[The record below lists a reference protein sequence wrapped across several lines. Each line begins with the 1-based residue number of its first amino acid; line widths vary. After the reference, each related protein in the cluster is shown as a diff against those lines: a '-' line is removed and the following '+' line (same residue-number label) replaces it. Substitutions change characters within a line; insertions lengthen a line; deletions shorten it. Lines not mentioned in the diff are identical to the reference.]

1 MLLMSCAVPRSCRN
15 SSRRIG
21 FTLVELLVVIG
32 IIAVLIGILLPSLN
46 KAREA
51 AKRTTCLSNIR
62 ELGNAFRLY
71 AAAFKDAI
79 PIGYMDEKQFSY
91 VALWDSGG
99 AAPRFKPSQMGL
111 LVLANVAPSPK
122 TFFCPSEEDPQYM
135 FNSGAGGNA
144 VNAWPYY
151 QNPPAPLVVGSG
163 RNHCRL
169 GYNARPI
176 ANWPTNSITSNTND
190 IRFWI
195 PELEPIQSVA
205 AKKIYAMPKFSKLKN
220 KAILADLIPYKNAI
234 FRRHKTGI
242 NVLFANGSA
251 QWVELTQQR
260 MNKETMLNAWKSIPD
275 GAFDSGYNP
284 FMLSTPV
291 SGGAEGGIWAF
302 LDKQSK

>member
-1 MLLMSCAVPRSCRN
+1 MIRVDRRSSHPATCPTA
-15 SSRRIG
+15 

-51 AKRTTCLSNIR
+51 SKRTVCLSNMR
-62 ELGNAFRLY
+62 ELGNSFRLY
-71 AAAFKDAI
+71 ATAFKDAI
-79 PIGYMDEKQFSY
+79 PIGYMDQKQFSY

-122 TFFCPSEEDPQYM
+122 TFYCPSEEDPQYM

-151 QNPPAPLVVGSG
+151 QNPPAPLVIGAAETTAASG
-163 RNHCRL
+163 TMRGPSQTGQSTDPVHFRSERHAL
-169 GYNARPI
+169 
-176 ANWPTNSITSNTND
+176 WV
-190 IRFWI
+190 
-195 PELEPIQSVA
+195 PELEPIQSTP
-205 AKKIYAMPKFSKLKN
+205 AKKVYAMPKFSKLKN

-260 MNKETMLNAWKSIPD
+260 MNKEIMLNAWRSIPD
-275 GAFDSGYNP
+275 NTFDSGYNP